1 MTNDYIRL
9 LFVSYCS
16 SRLSSSWKE
25 KIHSYVAWIWWQWWR
40 FQWSRYPGC
49 PEQLCF
55 ALSHS
60 ETSLKVPGFLKSLD
74 GAHVAWG
81 TVLTTDMENVGIFQ
95 QYSIDLLICSS
106 KKRTR
111 ILMYNVIWVPEVV
124 FYTFLH
130 RMLYAFLAY
139 RYTLSIV
146 YPKCLRPEYF
156 KFQGIFIFKYLHLN
170 NALS

>member
-1 MTNDYIRL
+1 MITSGCCLWVIVVVDCLLHERRKYIVVSPGFGDNGEGSNGPDILDAQSNSVLPFLIQRL
-9 LFVSYCS
+9 
-16 SRLSSSWKE
+16 
-25 KIHSYVAWIWWQWWR
+25 HS
-40 FQWSRYPGC
+40 
-49 PEQLCF
+49 
-55 ALSHS
+55 
-60 ETSLKVPGFLKSLD
+60 GFLKSLD

-95 QYSIDLLICSS
+95 QYSIDLLICPS

-130 RMLYAFLAY
+130 RMLYAVLAY